1 MIPTGKAKIVRHIPF
16 RLSKKDVLRGL
27 GMGNRLSVRP
37 EVDRLVHKALHDAE
51 VLKLIRPAFVY
62 AVHTI
67 LQMKSDHC
75 CLEGGVMLNG
85 ETIPRAF
92 AGAEALA
99 VAVATIG
106 SELEAAVRESFQQ
119 GKRLYGLIL
128 DAIGTATAENMIFA
142 IHDIISSEAVS
153 NGTTASSPVC
163 PGGANW
169 PLSEQFK
176 LFQLVPAH
184 EIGVHLTGTA
194 MMVPGKS
201 TSMVIGLGANMPKWS
216 ASERCDRCANG
227 GSCPYRYHPERDG
240 ECENPDTY
248 EAVCH

>member
-1 MIPTGKAKIVRHIPF
+1 MISLAKANIVRDIPF
-16 RLSKKDVLRGL
+16 RLNKKDVLRGL
-27 GMGNRLSVRP
+27 GMGSSSSVRP
-37 EVDRLVHKALHDAE
+37 EIDRLIDRALHDEE

-62 AVHTI
+62 AVHTV
-67 LQMKSDHC
+67 LQMETDHC
-75 CLEGGVMLNG
+75 CLEGDVVLHG
-85 ETIPRAF
+85 EIIPRVFSRAD
-92 AGAEALA
+92 ALA

-106 SELEAAVRESFQQ
+106 PELETAVRESFQQ

-128 DAIGTATAENMIFA
+128 DAIGTSTAENMIFA
-142 IHDIISSEAVS
+142 IHDIIGSEAVS

-194 MMVPGKS
+194 MMAPGKS
-201 TSMVIGLGANMPKWS
+201 TSMVMGLGENMPKWS
-216 ASERCDRCANG
+216 AAERCDRCSNG
-227 GSCPYRYHPERDG
+227 GNCPYRYHPER